1 MVFSSHAFLVFMLV
15 LLAVYAGVTRW
26 APQHAKLTLVLAS
39 LLFYGWTMPVFLVL
53 LGLSLAFNYVVSMG
67 LDGREQTTR
76 KRWLLWIGVG
86 TNLSLIAYY
95 KYFNLLLSGLNVAAG
110 LSLPMQ
116 DILLPIGISF
126 FTFQQIAYLVDVAEG
141 KTTRASVLDY
151 VFIIVFFPHLIA
163 GPVVLQEH
171 LLPQVREKTEKAAW
185 SLKADHVA
193 LGLALFSMGLF
204 KKTVLADNVG
214 RYADFLFSAAH
225 RGDAIG
231 TLDAWM
237 GTIAYSFQI
246 YFDFSGYSDMAV
258 GLAFLFGFRLPMN
271 FFSPYKAHNI
281 IEFWRRWHISLS
293 SFLRDYLYIRLGGS
307 RHGFA
312 RTMAALMATMLLGG
326 LWHGAGLQY
335 LVWGGLHGLYL
346 VLNHTWRRIHRR
358 VGRAPALVA
367 PCLWRGADLRRSLRG
382 LGLLPG
388 HGRERGQPH
397 RGGDVRLRRARVV
410 HAHLARHRHL
420 RVGVLLDRLVRA
432 QHGAAVRPA
441 RDVLAQPRLAARGG
455 RVQARPGLRLYPP
468 LGLGH
473 RLDLHGRLVRHQ
485 QPQPLPLLPVLRG

>member
-15 LLAVYAGVTRW
+15 LLAVYAGVARW

-53 LGLSLAFNYVVSMG
+53 LGLSLAFNYAVSMG
-67 LDGREQTTR
+67 LDGPGQSPR

-95 KYFNLLLSGLNVAAG
+95 KYFNLLLSGLNALGG

-171 LLPQVREKTEKAAW
+171 LLPQVREKTDKAAW

-225 RGDAIG
+225 RGEAIG

-258 GLAFLFGFRLPMN
+258 GLAFLFGLRLPMN

-307 RHGFA
+307 RHGFP

-346 VLNHTWRRIHRR
+346 VANHTWRR
-358 VGRAPALVA
+358 VTGATDAPLPWWRHAL
-367 PCLWRGADLRRSLRG
+367 
-382 LGLLPG
+382 
-388 HGRERGQPH
+388 
-397 RGGDVRLRRARVV
+397 
-410 HAHLARHRHL
+410 
-420 RVGVLLDRLVRA
+420 GVLLTY
-432 QHGAAVRPA
+432 AAVCVAWVYFRAADVSEANRIVAAMFGFGAPESFTPTSRGIVTFVWVYFLIAWFAPNTVQLFA
-441 RDVLAQPRLAARGG
+441 RHDMFLPSRALQ
-455 RVQARPGLRLYPP
+455 RVVDASKQ
-468 LGLGH
+468 GLGYAFT
-473 RLDLHGRLVRHQ
+473 RRWALATALTFTVGWFAISNLSPFLYFQ
-485 QPQPLPLLPVLRG
+485 F